1 MDVDFVYDTYE
12 KQHQL
17 HISGEH
23 VAVARFLNEIFIPKR
38 GETAAIESFILEI
51 ENKPETITF
60 AEWTLTIEGD
70 ELLIQHNS
78 CYQPANI
85 KAEDSNESSNLMD
98 WEMKC
103 HCGVAD
109 FTELLVNWVDFIE
122 ST

>member
-23 VAVARFLNEIFIPKR
+23 VAVARFLNEIFTPKR
-38 GETAAIESFILEI
+38 SETKAIESFILEI
-51 ENKPETITF
+51 ENKPESIAFT
-60 AEWTLTIEGD
+60 EWTLTIEGD
-70 ELLIQHNS
+70 EVLIQHNS
-78 CYQPANI
+78 CFQTTNFES
-85 KAEDSNESSNLMD
+85 EDSSLMD

-103 HCGVAD
+103 QCGIAD
-109 FTELLVNWVDFIE
+109 FIELLVNWVDFIE